1 MNDYPTKK
9 CIKCDKFN
17 HEKQRMRNKLR
28 CMFMCDEYEKV
39 QSRKIYE
46 YNRAVSG
53 DDFDT
58 QELFEHGKKVFGS
71 GWKGQE
77 NAE

>member
-1 MNDYPTKK
+1 MADYPTEK
-9 CIKCDKFN
+9 CKNCAKFD

-39 QSRKIYE
+39 QSQKIFE
-46 YNRAVSG
+46 YNRAVS
-53 DDFDT
+53 DENFDT

-71 GWKGQE
+71 GWEKK
-77 NAE
+77 